1 MVFRSARHRVKEQRR
16 LDAWNHSDAAAGN
29 PLRCSKTFV
38 PFSEMCPGFI
48 VAAMEL
54 VVLIAF
60 GIVWALFLP
69 VVVLHAMVQADVSA
83 IGPADDTSTQKEA

>member
-1 MVFRSARHRVKEQRR
+1 MEPFAYRCRQ
-16 LDAWNHSDAAAGN
+16 
-29 PLRCSKTFV
+29 PLYGLRRCSKTLV
-38 PFSEMCPGFI
+38 PFSEMCPGSI

-83 IGPADDTSTQKEA
+83 ISPAADTSAKKEA